1 VVRHAVVSF
10 YLAGMTLATAPVALA
25 DEPSPEP
32 VEEEESVFDFLNP
45 AHEYWSARVA
55 DYAGRMDRF
64 FGDDRNFLES
74 NESVVQLDLV
84 QSLKE
89 GGDRDLRFS
98 GRAKLSLPA
107 TKKRLHL
114 LVETDP
120 EEIATGAATD
130 QGTVVPRQI
139 TSKDSYAAAV
149 RYQQDEEDRWHFS
162 TDAGVRLR
170 SKLDTYTRLRGSG
183 SVFLGQWRF
192 TPAETLFWFRTIG
205 PGESTRLDIE
215 RAFTPS
221 ILFRAGSNATWLQDD
236 RSFTV
241 RQDLSLYH
249 TLDTRRALVY
259 QVSMV
264 GTTQPLT
271 QMEEYVALVRYRYRL
286 HEDWLFAEIS
296 PQMHYPVELDYHP
309 DPQLLLDLE
318 MLFGGRPGL

>member
-10 YLAGMTLATAPVALA
+10 YLAGMTLAAAPVALA

-32 VEEEESVFDFLNP
+32 AEEESVFDFLNP

-183 SVFLGQWRF
+183 AVLLGQWRF

-221 ILFRAGSNATWLQDD
+221 ILFRASSNATWLQDD

-264 GTTQPLT
+264 GTTQPVT
-271 QMEEYVALVRYRYRL
+271 QMEEYVALLRYRYRL

-318 MLFGGRPGL
+318 MLFGGGPGL